1 MKQSMQVKIGDK
13 SHTIE
18 EWAEI
23 TGISKFTIKE
33 RYYRFHMRGT
43 ALIAPPKILQPILI
57 TINGETH
64 TFAEWAEITGLPKS
78 IIKHRLR
85 DFRKVLSSIDTMT
98 ENEGL
103 TSLHPKRQRISR

>member
-33 RYYRFHMRGT
+33 RYYKLHMRGT

-78 IIKHRLR
+78 IIKHRYYDGKRGIDLIQI
-85 DFRKVLSSIDTMT
+85 LS
-98 ENEGL
+98 GQ
-103 TSLHPKRQRISR
+103 KRN